1 MSENSIFRQ
10 LDRPWL
16 YRLTQA
22 ILAPGADQL
31 THQHIQR
38 LLSKLPGCERILDV
52 GCGPASWLWQAGLHP
67 VGLDISRAYSI
78 AFNKS
83 GEPAVTASAD
93 ALPFPEACYGG
104 VWSIG
109 MLHHLPDEAAC
120 QAVREILRV
129 GQPGGYVVIF
139 DAVFPAVAWR
149 KPLAWAIRRID
160 RGRFVR
166 SQEEMEELLPSR
178 EKWSI
183 ERCPYS
189 YNGLEILT
197 CWLIQ

>member
-16 YRLTQA
+16 YRLAQTL
-22 ILAPGADQL
+22 LAPGAEQL
-31 THQHIQR
+31 THQQIQR
-38 LLSKLPGCERILDV
+38 LLSQLPGGEQILDV
-52 GCGPASWLWQAGLHP
+52 GCGPASWLWRVGLHP
-67 VGLDISRAYSI
+67 VGLDISRTYSMT
-78 AFNKS
+78 FKQS
-83 GEPAVTASAD
+83 GDPAVTASTD
-93 ALPFPEACYGG
+93 ALPFPDASYGG

-109 MLHHLPDEAAC
+109 MLHHLPDDVAW
-120 QAVREILRV
+120 QAVREIVRV
-129 GQPGGYVVIF
+129 SRPGGYVVIF
-139 DAVFPAVAWR
+139 DAVFPSVAWR

-166 SQEEMEELLPSR
+166 SQQKMEELLPSR
-178 EKWSI
+178 ERWSI